1 MRHRVHWTDVLG
13 PTEVRTFCGR
23 WVRGVWATNVR
34 SNVTCKRCRRRLAKE
49 RP

>member
-1 MRHRVHWTDVLG
+1 MRHRVHWTNLLG
-13 PTEVRTFCGR
+13 TTEVLTFCRR